1 MTLKRWVGLALVLAS
16 VGASGKDRA
25 GQDKAVVLLCQA
37 DVEGKIL
44 ALRLELDEA
53 TLVAKVNGETV
64 PASYSPSHVRIH
76 PVPTGPII
84 VVGMVSG
91 RVLVLAP
98 TGVMVG
104 TGQCSA
110 GTLI

>member
-1 MTLKRWVGLALVLAS
+1 MTLKRWAGLALVLAS
-16 VGASGKDRA
+16 VGVSGQDRA
-25 GQDKAVVLLCQA
+25 GQDKATVLLCQA
-37 DVEGKIL
+37 DVEGKLL

-76 PVPTGPII
+76 PVPTGPVI

-91 RVLVLAP
+91 RVLLMTPA
-98 TGVMVG
+98 GVKVG
-104 TGQCSA
+104 TGQCNA
-110 GTLI
+110 GTMV

>member
-1 MTLKRWVGLALVLAS
+1 MTLKLWAGLALVLAT
-16 VGASGKDRA
+16 VGVSGQDRA
-25 GQDKAVVLLCQA
+25 GRDKATVLLCQA
-37 DVEGKIL
+37 DVEGKTL
-44 ALRLELDEA
+44 ALRLELDES

-64 PASYSPSHVRIH
+64 AASYSPSHVRIH

-91 RVLVLAP
+91 RVLVMTH
-98 TGVMVG
+98 TGVKVG

>member
-1 MTLKRWVGLALVLAS
+1 MILKLWAGLALVLAA
-16 VGASGKDRA
+16 VGASGQDRA
-25 GQDKAVVLLCQA
+25 GRDKATVLLCQA
-37 DVEGKIL
+37 DVEGKVL

-53 TLVAKVNGETV
+53 TLLAKVNGESV

-76 PVPTGPII
+76 PVPTGPVI

-91 RVLVLAP
+91 RVVIVAP
-98 TGVMVG
+98 TGVRLG

-110 GTLI
+110 GTLV

>member
-1 MTLKRWVGLALVLAS
+1 MILKLWTGLALTLAM
-16 VGASGKDRA
+16 VGASGQDRA
-25 GQDKAVVLLCQA
+25 GRDKATVLLCQA

-44 ALRLELDEA
+44 ALRLELDQS
-53 TLVAKVNGETV
+53 TLLAKVNGESV

-76 PVPTGPII
+76 PVPTGPVF

-91 RVLVLAP
+91 RLLVMTP
-98 TGVMVG
+98 TGVKVG

-110 GTLI
+110 GTMV